1 MDPGYVQRRRITKEN
16 IMSRSRNLKHAAGV
30 AALALTFILMVAS
43 NALAQH
49 YTRTDLTTDNSSV
62 TTAPN
67 IDPNLVNPWGMA
79 RSSGSPWWISDN
91 GSSLSTLYYS
101 TGLPKT
107 VVVSI
112 PPPNGQPGRTPT
124 R

>member
-1 MDPGYVQRRRITKEN
+1 
-16 IMSRSRNLKHAAGV
+16 MSRSRNWKHAAGV

-67 IDPNLVNPWGMA
+67 IDPNLVNPWGMS
-79 RSSGSPWWISDN
+79 RSSGSPWWISHHLD
-91 GSSLSTLYYS
+91 YAQVDF
-101 TGLPKT
+101 TGLAFASHSDLRDAAT
-107 VVVSI
+107 ISNSGRIVSL
-112 PPPNGQPGRTPT
+112 PAAH
-124 R
+124 